1 MIYLFLPFALFISV
15 IDLKAHRIPN
25 YALVTLASSAT
36 IFRTLNEFKST
47 NSPIAL
53 LPLLL
58 VLIFLWRWAGLGMGD
73 VKFLI
78 VIFAFV
84 LSPDLETI
92 ESFTLALLVF
102 LLLHLAIV
110 AIGTRMLVSSLP
122 LAPAISSAAL
132 LTLLT

>member
-15 IDLKAHRIPN
+15 IDLKEHRIPN
-25 YALVTLASSAT
+25 YALVTLAGSTA
-36 IFRTLNEFKST
+36 IFRTLNEFKSI

-58 VLIFLWRWAGLGMGD
+58 VLIFLKRWAGLGMGD

-84 LSPDLETI
+84 LLPDLETI
-92 ESFTLALLVF
+92 ESFTLALSAF